1 MKSFSFDI
9 ESELAHFRDPG
20 SHAFLNTF
28 VAPPAHTVVGLL
40 GSCCGFSELE
50 TENILSPNVSVGCRV
65 ISISG
70 YLRDLVNMQN
80 QKGKMSKRFPRARKF
95 IVGAKYKLYV
105 ATGKPDLILGLREAV
120 ESPKHVP
127 YLGISDCL
135 ACIRNISKI
144 LEAKETELKETDMV
158 IPMTHTF
165 NTGNDLDYYVTIKDE
180 CKMTVYPQLVKTP
193 RYYEISDYGR
203 RPLGY
208 QTLLMSV
215 NCNIH
220 FRRKI
225 YKGYLID
232 KEQVCLMG

>member
-1 MKSFSFDI
+1 MRSFSFDI
-9 ESELAHFRDPG
+9 ESELAHFRDPS

-28 VAPPAHTVVGLL
+28 IAPPAHTIIGLL

-50 TENILSPNVSVGCRV
+50 TENIISSDVKIGCRA
-65 ISISG
+65 ISIGG

-80 QKGKMSKRFPRARKF
+80 QKGKTSIRFPRARKF

-105 ATGKPDLILGLREAV
+105 ATSTSGLISRLRESV
-120 ESPKHVP
+120 RSPRHVP
-127 YLGISDCL
+127 YLGISDCI

-144 LEAKETELKETDMV
+144 SEAKETELEETDTV
-158 IPMTHTF
+158 IPLMDVIHSH
-165 NTGNDLDYYVTIKDE
+165 NELDYYVTIKE
-180 CKMTVYPQLVKTP
+180 ESKMTVYPQLVRAP
-193 RYYEISDYGR
+193 RFYKITDSGR
-203 RPLGY
+203 QPQGY

-220 FRRKI
+220 FRKKR

-232 KEQVCLMG
+232 KEQVCLM